1 MVIGKYI
8 NKVINIFTGLFAIAT
23 LVLMLVW
30 YVNNTFDFMPASA
43 VLTVERFRNYFTL
56 ATVFCGGIEFT
67 LKRNIILA
75 IVFAVIVIAVA
86 SFMIY
91 GDVTMIEWG
100 IDQLT

>member
-8 NKVINIFTGLFAIAT
+8 NKIINIFTGLFAMAT

-30 YVNNTFDFMPASA
+30 CINNTFGFLPDSA

-75 IVFAVIVIAVA
+75 IVFALVVVAVA

-91 GDVTMIEWG
+91 GDITMIQWG
-100 IDQLT
+100 IDQIS